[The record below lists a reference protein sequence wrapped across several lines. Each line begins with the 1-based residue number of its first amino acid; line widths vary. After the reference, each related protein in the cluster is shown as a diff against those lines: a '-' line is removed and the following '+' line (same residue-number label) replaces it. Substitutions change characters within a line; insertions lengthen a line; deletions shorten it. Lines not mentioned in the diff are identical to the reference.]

1 MVIDNSGFLVMYLS
15 FVEFKGFYF
24 EDWLFYIM
32 NLVGFCLLNIYF
44 FIKINVFKK
53 KKYSDIY

>member
-53 KKYSDIY
+53 KKI

>member
-32 NLVGFCLLNIYF
+32 NLVGILNI
-44 FIKINVFKK
+44 KVFV
-53 KKYSDIY
+53 YLIYIFL

>member
-32 NLVGFCLLNIYF
+32 YLVGILNF
-44 FIKINVFKK
+44 KVFV
-53 KKYSDIY
+53 Y

>member
-32 NLVGFCLLNIYF
+32 YFVSMLNFMFLL
-44 FIKINVFKK
+44 IKYVFL
-53 KKYSDIY
+53 